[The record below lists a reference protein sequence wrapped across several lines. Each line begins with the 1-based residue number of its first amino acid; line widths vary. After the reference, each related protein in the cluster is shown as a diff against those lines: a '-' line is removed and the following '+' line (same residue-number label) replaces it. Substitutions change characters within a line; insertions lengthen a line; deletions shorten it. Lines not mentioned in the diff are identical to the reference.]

1 MSAKRANDEISFET
15 RGPLGLITMTRPKAL
30 NALTLSMIREMQP
43 QLDRWAADPAVAAVA
58 IRGEGE
64 RAFCAGGDVRAVWT
78 AGQDGQFQPG
88 IRGHLAGDFFREEY
102 QLNRRIH
109 TFEKP
114 YIALI
119 DGITMGGGVGLSIH
133 GDLRLAG
140 PKTLFA
146 MPETAIGLFP
156 DVGGSFFLPRLP
168 GAFGLYLA
176 LTGERLK
183 AGDCMTA
190 GIATHNVA
198 GDSEEAI
205 IDALSKADWGQGLRA
220 AETALAPFTAEP
232 EAAGHLSALRAAI
245 DRCFGGKNKVEEVIA
260 ALEAEGGDWAEA
272 TLATLAKRSPTSMKV
287 TFEQLRRGADLDFDA
302 CMTMEYRMSQAAMRP
317 GRDFYEGIR
326 AVLVDKDHAP
336 KWSPGSLEEV
346 HSAAVEAWFAPLG
359 EGDLSF

>member
-1 MSAKRANDEISFET
+1 MSDEISFEV
-15 RGPLGLITMTRPKAL
+15 RGSLGLITLTRPKAL

-43 QLDRWAADPAVAAVA
+43 QLDRWAADPEVLAVA

-78 AGQDGQFQPG
+78 AGQDGAFRPG

-102 QLNRRIH
+102 QLNRCIH

-168 GAFGLYLA
+168 GALGLYLA

-183 AGDCMTA
+183 AADCLYS
-190 GIATHNVA
+190 GIATHIVA
-198 GDSEEAI
+198 GGQEEAI
-205 IDALSKADWGQGLRA
+205 IEVLAQADWSRGLSA
-220 AETALAPFTAEP
+220 AASALTAFQAEP
-232 EAAGHLSALRAAI
+232 EEPGHLPDRRAAI
-245 DRCFGGKNKVEEVIA
+245 DRCFGDKGSVEAVVE
-260 ALEAEGGDWAEA
+260 ALKAEGGDWAEA
-272 TLATLAKRSPTSMKV
+272 ALATLAKRSPTSLKV
-287 TFEQLRRGADLDFDA
+287 SFEQLRRGADLDFDA
-302 CMTMEYRMSQAAMRP
+302 CMTMEYRMAQAAMRP

-336 KWSPGSLEEV
+336 KWSPDSLEEV
-346 HSAAVEAWFAPLG
+346 HSAAVEAWFASLG
-359 EGDLSF
+359 EGDLRF